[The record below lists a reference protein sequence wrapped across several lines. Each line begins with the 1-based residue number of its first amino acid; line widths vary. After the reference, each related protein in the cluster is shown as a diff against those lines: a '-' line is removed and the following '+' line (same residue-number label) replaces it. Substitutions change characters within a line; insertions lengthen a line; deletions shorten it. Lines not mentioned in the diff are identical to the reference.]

1 MDSITAG
8 HPNYWAETGTGDPT
22 SQYEYWLSRR
32 LKDEYNVVNK
42 GYGQEKTNDMLER
55 FDRDIASLGAH
66 YCIILGGTNDWYQ
79 DASTKDLATGYTV
92 MDSAIDNIK
101 QIVSKC
107 WDNNIYAIVGTLTPR
122 NDITEDGKRLFDYF
136 NDWVKDWT
144 TEQSLLGK
152 KCAYIDFFNAGKDL
166 DPPCPL
172 EDPDKPYH
180 LNP

>member
-1 MDSITAG
+1 MLLIRNSKWVLRVL
-8 HPNYWAETGTGDPT
+8 NLLRY
-22 SQYEYWLSRR
+22 SQCLWKR
-32 LKDEYNVVNK
+32 KNN
-42 GYGQEKTNDMLER
+42 T
-55 FDRDIASLGAH
+55 
-66 YCIILGGTNDWYQ
+66 TNDWYQ

-180 LNP
+180 LNPLCDLVCINITNLVRCIRKLCNVCP

>member
-66 YCIILGGTNDWYQ
+66 YCIILGG
-79 DASTKDLATGYTV
+79 KKL
-92 MDSAIDNIK
+92 
-101 QIVSKC
+101 
-107 WDNNIYAIVGTLTPR
+107 P
-122 NDITEDGKRLFDYF
+122 
-136 NDWVKDWT
+136 VKPFP
-144 TEQSLLGK
+144 
-152 KCAYIDFFNAGKDL
+152 AYHRGHKVANGEA
-166 DPPCPL
+166 
-172 EDPDKPYH
+172 
-180 LNP
+180 